1 MTKELQQNNTSNG
14 KLVDRFSRTI
24 SYLRLSV
31 TDRCNLRCLYCMPC
45 DTNAADDS
53 QNIYRTIAAN
63 ELLTY
68 EELLRIVRIAVNLG
82 MSKIRLTGG
91 EPLIRKG
98 IMGFIEQLSVIE
110 KLEQIRLTTNGVL
123 LKNKAESLY
132 GLGIRH
138 LNISLDT
145 LQEDKFANI
154 TGKNKLKDV
163 LDGIDE
169 ALRLGF
175 RIKLNVVAMKGI
187 NDDEFLSFAKLAL
200 KKEIQVRFIEFMPI
214 GKGSVWNKK
223 NYISAGSIHEH
234 LAEHYSLLVEPGRGK
249 SGPARVFT
257 ISDTEGQQG
266 RIGFISPISHH
277 FCDNCNRLR
286 LTSEGKLRACLLH
299 DGDTDL
305 KSILRLGGDDAEIEM
320 AIRDTILFKPKG
332 HSIENGS
339 EGEDQPACRANMSR
353 IGG

>member
-1 MTKELQQNNTSNG
+1 MTKELQLNNTSNG

-45 DTNAADDS
+45 DNSTADDS
-53 QNIYRTIAAN
+53 QNIYKTIAAN

-68 EELLRIVRIAVNLG
+68 EELLRIVRIAINLG

-91 EPLIRKG
+91 EPLVRKG
-98 IMGFIEQLSVIE
+98 IMGFIEQLAVIDG
-110 KLEQIRLTTNGVL
+110 LEQIRLTTNGVL
-123 LKNKAESLY
+123 LKTKAESLY

-154 TGKNKLKDV
+154 TGKNKLQEV

-175 RIKLNVVAMKGI
+175 RIKLNVVAMRGI

-200 KKEIQVRFIEFMPI
+200 SKEIQVRFIEFMPI

-223 NYISAGSIHEH
+223 NYISAGSIHQH
-234 LAEHYSLLVEPGRGK
+234 LEEHYSLVVEPGRGA

-257 ISDTEGQQG
+257 ISDAEGQRG

-305 KSILRLGGDDAEIEM
+305 KSILRRGGEDADIEM

-339 EGEDQPACRANMSR
+339 QGESQPACRANMSR